1 MKQYSKRMV
10 IVHWLTL
17 ALIVAAGFWGCPD
30 EARHESSAT
39 LAGYVGTL
47 GWAA

>member
-17 ALIVAAGFWGCPD
+17 ALTSPPVSGDALD
-30 EARHESSAT
+30 EVRHESSAT
-39 LAGYVGTL
+39 LAGYVVL